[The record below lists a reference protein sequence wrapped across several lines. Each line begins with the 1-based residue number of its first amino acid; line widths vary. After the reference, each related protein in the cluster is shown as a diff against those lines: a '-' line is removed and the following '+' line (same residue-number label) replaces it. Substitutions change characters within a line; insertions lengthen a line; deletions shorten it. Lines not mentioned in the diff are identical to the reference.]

1 MNCGGRDQGCVKL
14 PGHAENRKRKKQE
27 SHSYGSRGEG
37 RRREFRSADITTD
50 GFLVPINI
58 SQVERNR
65 GREKGVGGERE
76 REEEELG
83 PIYRM
88 LLAANQ
94 EDDGDDVQ

>member
-14 PGHAENRKRKKQE
+14 PGHAENRKDKRKKQE

-65 GREKGVGGERE
+65 GRES
-76 REEEELG
+76 EEKEKEKKKS
-83 PIYRM
+83 
-88 LLAANQ
+88 
-94 EDDGDDVQ
+94 